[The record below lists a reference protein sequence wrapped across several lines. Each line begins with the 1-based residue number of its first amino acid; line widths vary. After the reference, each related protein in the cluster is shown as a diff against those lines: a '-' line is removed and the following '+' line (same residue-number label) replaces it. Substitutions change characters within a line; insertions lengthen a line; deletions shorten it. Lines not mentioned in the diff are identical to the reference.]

1 MVAPNR
7 DLRNIQIST
16 LAFSSTIFQIDHLSA
31 NSAIDINFNKNVNNF
46 DNVRKRSPSP
56 SRVTSR
62 STCVVSKTFSI
73 LYYER
78 MKIQNDFLE
87 EELRKPINSS
97 QLSYDNQHQEFHRVN
112 MVIDPVLPQG
122 PQYVSNKTLV
132 LNISSPSY
140 VDDDDV
146 INIQLPYDPNQ
157 PI

>member
-1 MVAPNR
+1 
-7 DLRNIQIST
+7 
-16 LAFSSTIFQIDHLSA
+16 
-31 NSAIDINFNKNVNNF
+31 
-46 DNVRKRSPSP
+46 
-56 SRVTSR
+56 
-62 STCVVSKTFSI
+62 
-73 LYYER
+73 
-78 MKIQNDFLE
+78 
-87 EELRKPINSS
+87 
-97 QLSYDNQHQEFHRVN
+97 